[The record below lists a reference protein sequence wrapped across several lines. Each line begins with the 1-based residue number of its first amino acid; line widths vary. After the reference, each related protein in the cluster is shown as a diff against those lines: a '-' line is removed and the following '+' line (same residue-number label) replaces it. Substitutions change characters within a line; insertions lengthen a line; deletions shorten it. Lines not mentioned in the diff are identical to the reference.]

1 MESPMFV
8 AFPSSVIFLPDN
20 FLPPSPLTCQ
30 PFTFYHLPTIL
41 TFAPMQNLTEAIRE
55 LYIKWKGKEPVSLDV
70 LPQSGS
76 ERRYFRLYDGNS
88 SVIGTYG
95 ANIKENETFFY
106 FSEKFLEK
114 ELATPEILAISEDKQ
129 FYLQEDFGNVS
140 LLNKLEAGG
149 FTEPVYQ
156 LFKKS
161 LEELARLQVMGDE
174 GLDYEQCLTNKEFGK
189 QAIMADLLYFKY
201 YFLDALRKPYD
212 KQKLIDDFEAL
223 SNYLTHT
230 EYKYFMFRDFQSRNI
245 MVKDAA
251 SGDTNS
257 GSSVHFIDYQGGM
270 KGAPQYDVASMLWQA
285 RANLP
290 DEWKKNLLE
299 DYMNAF
305 EKLIPSSLDKHIFR
319 SQYNGYVLIRLLQ
332 VLGAYGFRGLFE
344 RKAQFLTSIPLALK
358 NLKDFFQHQSLGISV
373 PEFNKVLNLCV
384 ADEIINQFTPVQAT
398 EKTPLV
404 VKIKSFSY
412 RNGVPPDDSGNGGGF
427 VFDCRGL
434 LNPGRIISMKTLT
447 GRDKE
452 VKDYLEQQTKM
463 NEFLNS
469 IFDIVDISV
478 EDYIKRDFESL
489 SICFG
494 CTGGQHRS
502 VYAADALARHLKNKF
517 KVKIELLHMVQDA
530 KNWVNTPNP

>member
-1 MESPMFV
+1 
-8 AFPSSVIFLPDN
+8 
-20 FLPPSPLTCQ
+20 
-30 PFTFYHLPTIL
+30 
-41 TFAPMQNLTEAIRE
+41 MQNITEAIRE

-76 ERRYFRLYDGNS
+76 ERRYFRLFDGAG

-95 ANIKENETFFY
+95 ANVKENEAFFY
-106 FSEKFLEK
+106 FSEKFREK
-114 ELATPEILAISEDKQ
+114 ELATPEILAISDDKQ
-129 FYLQEDFGNVS
+129 YYLQEDFGNVS

-149 FTEPVYQ
+149 FTQPVYD

-161 LEELARLQVMGDE
+161 LEELARLQVNGDD
-174 GLDYEQCLTNKEFGK
+174 GLDYDQCLTNKEFGK

-212 KQKLIDDFEAL
+212 KQKLMDDFEAL

-245 MVKDAA
+245 MVKEVV
-251 SGDTNS
+251 SGDTN

-290 DEWKKNLLE
+290 DEWKYNLLE
-299 DYMNAF
+299 DYIDAF
-305 EKLIPSSLDKHIFR
+305 EDTIGQSVNRNIFQ

-358 NLKDFFQHQSLGISV
+358 NLKEFFEHQSLGISV

-384 ADEIINQFTPVQAT
+384 ADEIIQQFTAVQAT
-398 EKTPLV
+398 EKTPLT

-412 RNGVPPDDSGNGGGF
+412 RNGVPADESGNGGGF
-427 VFDCRGL
+427 VFDCRGI
-434 LNPGRIISMKTLT
+434 LNPGRIQSMKTQT

-452 VKDYLEQQTKM
+452 VKDFLEQQTKM
-463 NEFLNS
+463 TEFLNS
-469 IFDIVDISV
+469 VFDIVDISV
-478 EDYIKRDFESL
+478 EDYINRDFESL

-517 KVKIELLHMVQDA
+517 KVKIELQHLIQDA
-530 KNWVNTPNP
+530 KNWINELPAEKKA